1 MAVRIQLRRD
11 TAANWVSNNPVLRPG
26 EVGIETDTL
35 KFKIGPTTNP
45 NGTQWNS
52 ITAYA
57 NVVPSDLNTTL
68 NGYLEVGDLSN
79 TVAELVDG
87 DLYIPGTDIIFEG
100 AVDSHELT
108 LAAPNVTSDKTV
120 TLPNATTT
128 LVGTD
133 TTDTLT
139 NKTLTS
145 PVVSGLTLSDS
156 SIVFEGAT
164 ADSYET
170 TLTVGEPTADN
181 TITLPDRS
189 GTVITTGD
197 TGTVTNSMLAGSI
210 ANNKLANS
218 SITINGFA
226 ISLGGEAAYST
237 DNISEGGTNKYFSN
251 ELAQDATALAL
262 AAGTHTNIT
271 VSYNDVNNAISLTG
285 AQTYSDENARDAVAG
300 LITGSTHDGVSV
312 SYTDD
317 GANAGSLAFTNTD
330 KGSSQNIFKNIVVG
344 ATTVV
349 ADSNNDTLTI
359 VGSNGVGALANATND
374 VIEIYNIGVTSLTNY
389 K

>member
-226 ISLGGEAAYST
+226 ISLGGEAAYSS
-237 DNISEGGTNKYFSN
+237 DNISEGTTNKYFSN
-251 ELAQDATALAL
+251 ELAQDAVGNALGSGL
-262 AAGTHTNIT
+262 
-271 VSYNDVNNAISLTG
+271 SYNDGTGAISVDTTTI
-285 AQTYSDENARDAVAG
+285 QAR
-300 LITGSTHDGVSV
+300 
-312 SYTDD
+312 
-317 GANAGSLAFTNTD
+317 
-330 KGSSQNIFKNIVVG
+330 
-344 ATTVV
+344 V
-349 ADSNNDTLTI
+349 ADVSDT
-359 VGSNGVGALANATND
+359 
-374 VIEIYNIGVTSLTNY
+374 EIGYLNGVTSAIQTQIDSKLASATASSTYAPINNPTFTGTVTLPEIQDLLMRQLQNLM
-389 K
+389 